1 MDCLIIGGGP
11 AGLTAAIYLAR
22 FQRRFL
28 VVDTG
33 ASRCSW
39 IPISHN
45 HAGFPDGIAGSD
57 LITRMRVQAERYGA
71 KIIRGRVEQLERSAG
86 GGFTAVLADGSRHET
101 ERVLLATGTEDVPP
115 PLALPDRKQ
124 AVQHGRLRYCPICDA
139 YEVRGR
145 KVALAGSRSCRIH
158 EALLLRGYTADLTL
172 ITLVESLGT
181 ARGGALYSRGGRD
194 RHHRG
199 AGKRA
204 RARGRCDRG
213 ARQRRPNAPL
223 RQPSA
228 KVAPG
233 ISAFMAP
240 ALAVVV
246 PLVIRNI
253 GNSIP
258 RPFISAVTPHR
269 PPRRDLIVDRDLVFP
284 TNWSRWRPEIG
295 THNVVVL
302 RISPPQLGR
311 PRVGLAAVRGYR
323 VFAHRE
329 VAATTADIWNQPAKC
344 SRGRLLANLSAL

>member
-1 MDCLIIGGGP
+1 MDCLVIGGGP

-57 LITRMRVQAERYGA
+57 LIARMRVQAERYGA
-71 KIIRGRVEQLERSAG
+71 EIIRGRVEQLERSAG

-145 KVALAGSRSCRIH
+145 KVALAGSRRCRIH

-172 ITLVESLGT
+172 ITLVNPWELPEDERSTLATAGIAIIEAPANELVLEDDAIAVHTSDDRMHRFDSIYVALG
-181 ARGGALYSRGGRD
+181 L
-194 RHHRG
+194 
-199 AGKRA
+199 RA
-204 RARGRCDRG
+204 R
-213 ARQRRPNAPL
+213 
-223 RQPSA
+223 S
-228 KVAPG
+228 
-233 ISAFMAP
+233 
-240 ALAVVV
+240 ALAVALGAEHDADGALTVDAHQQTTVPGLYAAGDVV
-246 PLVIRNI
+246 
-253 GNSIP
+253 
-258 RPFISAVTPHR
+258 
-269 PPRRDLIVDRDLVFP
+269 
-284 TNWSRWRPEIG
+284 
-295 THNVVVL
+295 
-302 RISPPQLGR
+302 Q
-311 PRVGLAAVRGYR
+311 GLAQISVAMGQ
-323 VFAHRE
+323 AAI
-329 VAATTADIWNQPAKC
+329 AATAIHNGLPLPRA
-344 SRGRLLANLSAL
+344 